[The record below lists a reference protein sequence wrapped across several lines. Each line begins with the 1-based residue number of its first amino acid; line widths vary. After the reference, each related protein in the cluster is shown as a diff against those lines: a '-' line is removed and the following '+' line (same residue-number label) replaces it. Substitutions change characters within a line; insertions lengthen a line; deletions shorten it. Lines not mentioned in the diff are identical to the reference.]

1 VLPVAFVRR
10 RTTLA
15 KMAASYDDA
24 VAELYQAAHDG
35 FVPERK
41 RLAAELK
48 AAGDKPGAA
57 RLLKLGRPTLSAWA
71 VNQLWWQSRDSF
83 EQLFAAAARLRAGDQ
98 AGAADRR
105 DAVTVMKAKAAGILV
120 QAGHALNEATLRRVT
135 TTLSALAAAG
145 GFEPDAPGALSADRD
160 PPGFD
165 AAGLAGFA
173 SSTTTPASP
182 TSPQPPRAP
191 AASTVPAAPAAEATR
206 SHSAARVPTTR
217 PSNDV
222 AAPSAVE
229 AAHRERERH
238 ETAARLAERERVEK
252 ERVEK
257 ERVEKERVE
266 KERVEKELAERLR
279 QELEQRRIAEK
290 RAERQRLE
298 ASLPGL
304 RSDLERRQREVERLR
319 AELARVEDLAARARL
334 AIDDTEERLSKFA
347 SL

>member
-1 VLPVAFVRR
+1 
-10 RTTLA
+10 
-15 KMAASYDDA
+15 MAASYDDA
-24 VAELYQAAHDG
+24 VAELYRAAHDG

-71 VNQLWWQSRDSF
+71 VNQLWWQARDSF

-98 AGAADRR
+98 TGAADRR
-105 DAVTVMKAKAAGILV
+105 EAVATMKARAASILV
-120 QAGHALNEATLRRVT
+120 QAGHAVNEATLRRVT

-165 AAGLAGFA
+165 AAGLAGFGA
-173 SSTTTPASP
+173 STSSAGSPAA
-182 TSPQPPRAP
+182 PQPPPATATPPAP
-191 AASTVPAAPAAEATR
+191 TATAAPPVPEPSR

-222 AAPSAVE
+222 AAPGAAESSAALERRQAE
-229 AAHRERERH
+229 ALRAEQERVERER
-238 ETAARLAERERVEK
+238 AALERVEQERVARERAERERAEK
-252 ERVEK
+252 ERA
-257 ERVEKERVE
+257 
-266 KERVEKELAERLR
+266 EKELAERLR
-279 QELEQRRIAEK
+279 QELEQRRLAEK

-319 AELARVEDLAARARL
+319 VELARVEDLAARARL
-334 AIDDTEERLSKFA
+334 AIEDTEARLSKIA

>member
-1 VLPVAFVRR
+1 MLPVAFVRQ

-15 KMAASYDDA
+15 TMAASYDDA
-24 VAELYQAAHDG
+24 VAELYQAAHEG

-48 AAGDKPGAA
+48 AAGDKPGAT

-105 DAVTVMKAKAAGILV
+105 DAVTVMKAKAASILV

-173 SSTTTPASP
+173 SSTTNPAAP

-191 AASTVPAAPAAEATR
+191 AASPVPAAPAAEATK

-229 AAHRERERH
+229 AADRERERN
-238 ETAARLAERERVEK
+238 ETAARLAEKERAEK
-252 ERVEK
+252 ERAEK
-257 ERVEKERVE
+257 ERA
-266 KERVEKELAERLR
+266 EKELAERLR

-334 AIDDTEERLSKFA
+334 AIEDTEERLSKFA
-347 SL
+347 PL